1 MTCDQYSG
9 ELIDG
14 LTRIVS
20 EAEENAKQVED
31 IRKTCEPVERD
42 RRQQRGAKL
51 AGNLALIGTIA
62 VWLYVWHSAW
72 MELAK

>member
-31 IRKTCEPVERD
+31 IRKTCEPIEQER
-42 RRQQRGAKL
+42 RRKRGEKL
-51 AGNLALIGTIA
+51 AGNLGLIFMVGL
-62 VWLYVWHSAW
+62 WLYFCHSAW